1 MINEKAISKI
11 ILSGEHSV
19 VYGKPAIALPVFGSK
34 SSVKIFDN
42 SEKSGFI
49 IKAPQLEKTFYLNEK
64 KDIYNP
70 IELTVINFLN
80 NNEISLKQNI
90 IIEIFS
96 EIPIASGMGSG
107 ASISSA
113 LIKVLARFFNIPLSK
128 KELYTQVFEIEKI
141 YHGNPSGV
149 DPTVIIYKKPLYF
162 IKGKT
167 PEFITKKTEPN
178 YCLAIIDSKI
188 RSSTIEVVNLV
199 KQKREANTLK
209 YDRLFDEIEMI
220 TEKIKSA
227 FCNSDIVNF
236 GLLMNENQIK
246 LKEIGVSNDNL
257 DSIITLS
264 KKFGSLGSKIS
275 GAGLGGV
282 LISLI
287 EKEKIDFFRNSFIIN
302 GLNVTFTLL

>member
-1 MINEKAISKI
+1 MIEEKSISKI

-34 SSVKIFDN
+34 SYVKIFDN

-49 IKAPQLEKTFYLNEK
+49 IKAPQLEKVFYLNEK

-80 NNEISLKQNI
+80 INEISLNQNLVM
-90 IIEIFS
+90 EIFS

-113 LIKVLARFFNIPLSK
+113 LIKALASFFNIPLSNE
-128 KELYTQVFEIEKI
+128 ELYTQVFEIEKI

-149 DPTVIIYKKPLYF
+149 DPTVIIYEKPLYF
-162 IKGKT
+162 IKGKK
-167 PEFITKKTEPN
+167 PEFITKKPEPN

-199 KQKREANTLK
+199 KQKRDENILK
-209 YDRLFDEIEMI
+209 YDHLFDEIKMI
-220 TEKIKSA
+220 TEQIKSA
-227 FCNSDIVNF
+227 FCNSDIITL

-246 LKEIGVSNDNL
+246 LKEIGVSNGNL
-257 DSIITLS
+257 DNIITLS

-275 GAGLGGV
+275 GAGMGGV
-282 LISLI
+282 LIALI
-287 EKEKIDFFRNSFIIN
+287 EKEKTDFFRNSFFN
-302 GLNVTFTLL
+302 HGLNVIFTDF